1 MKHKREL
8 ETRYF
13 IFPFFYVQMFNEIG
27 KRYNK
32 YMIESMNKVIRWSYF
47 RCSGGGG
54 VICRLGNKSE
64 LID

>member
-27 KRYNK
+27 K
-32 YMIESMNKVIRWSYF
+32 KV
-47 RCSGGGG
+47 
-54 VICRLGNKSE
+54 
-64 LID
+64 